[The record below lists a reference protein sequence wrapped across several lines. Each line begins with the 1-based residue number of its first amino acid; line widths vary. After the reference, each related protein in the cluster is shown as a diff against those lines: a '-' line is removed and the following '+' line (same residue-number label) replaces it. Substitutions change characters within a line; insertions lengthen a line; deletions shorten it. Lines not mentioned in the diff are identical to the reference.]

1 MTQNGVYSRADVS
14 LSSPQY
20 KTYTGSRIAS
30 KSHLRLSTLLYHHA
44 FKYEISFL
52 SSLSVWAAFMS
63 IFYRAR
69 LYVFVSKL
77 CFCGST
83 LALLFLLLLLL
94 LLLLLPLLLLLLNRI
109 KRRTNCCSG
118 VPNSF
123 IAKVLHRFV
132 KGRTSEFHRTPVEA
146 GVLF

>member
-1 MTQNGVYSRADVS
+1 
-14 LSSPQY
+14 
-20 KTYTGSRIAS
+20 
-30 KSHLRLSTLLYHHA
+30 LSTLLYHHA

-52 SSLSVWAAFMS
+52 SSSSVWAAFMS

-77 CFCGST
+77 CFCGSA

-109 KRRTNCCSG
+109 KRRTSCSG

>member
-52 SSLSVWAAFMS
+52 SSSSVWAAFMS

-69 LYVFVSKL
+69 LYMFVSKL

-83 LALLFLLLLLL
+83 LTLLFLLLLYYYYFYSTTTTATTTTKPHQTTHQLF
-94 LLLLLPLLLLLLNRI
+94 
-109 KRRTNCCSG
+109 RR
-118 VPNSF
+118 
-123 IAKVLHRFV
+123 
-132 KGRTSEFHRTPVEA
+132 SEFFHRESSPP
-146 GVLF
+146 LCQRSK